1 MTAALFGVDVLLQT
15 IIHKLKYAFTSNFFM
30 DLFAFFGILSLLE
43 YIYKPLMPDD
53 LTGNIIIINYYY
65 YYHY

>member
-53 LTGNIIIINYYY
+53 LTGNI
-65 YYHY
+65 